1 MSEKDAI
8 IPIIKMSEV
17 NEKISI
23 YSGEMTIENEEGCKI
38 KLVGEISLDWVPQ
51 PCISFVGE
59 SLDKDASNLNLL
71 EEEVTLTTS
80 YGSQYIVLLT
90 NIISGSK
97 TKNKIAGFVIKEL
110 DREPQQINSLYFSVV
125 NFVNFHGDSIKQ
137 NGFLYRGR
145 MTFEY
150 GNYIIT
156 FDKLPN
162 YESNYKE
169 LKQNGGFI
177 ITHVGSIN
185 HRDGN
190 SFEYEE
196 IRDLLT
202 GLTYLL
208 SFARGSHVGI
218 CSIHGY
224 LEKEL
229 KLSKYQ
235 TPLIN
240 SWKEQQN
247 WFPRI
252 SSDRILEDLYPALI
266 DKMRDPLWEKV
277 LKQVFTWYFDS
288 HTSTYTE
295 TKIIS
300 VQVALEMLAWTFL
313 VEENEIIEEAYYVNK
328 LRASDKIR
336 RLLDELSIPR
346 ESLDISRFNSL
357 NEDYD
362 DGAHLLTDV
371 RNKIIHPKRVT
382 IQEDELHQS
391 MYLVSNLGRKYLELC
406 ILKILGYEGV
416 YQNLLNGSQWIGENL
431 EQVPWSDQ

>member
-1 MSEKDAI
+1 MNEKDVI

-17 NEKISI
+17 NEKIPI
-23 YSGEMTIENEEGCKI
+23 YSGKMTIENEEDCKI
-38 KLVGEISLDWVPQ
+38 KLDGEIFLEWLPQ
-51 PCISFVGE
+51 PRISFVGE
-59 SLDKDASNLNLL
+59 SDDKESSNLKQF
-71 EEEVTLTTS
+71 EEGIILTTS
-80 YGSQYIVLLT
+80 HGSQYIASLT
-90 NIISGSK
+90 NIISGTR
-97 TKNKIAGFVIKEL
+97 TKNKIAGLITNEL
-110 DREPQQINSLYFSVV
+110 KREAQQIDNLYFSVV

-137 NGFLYRGR
+137 NKFLYRGR

-150 GNYIIT
+150 GTYIIT
-156 FDKLPN
+156 LDKLPN
-162 YESNYKE
+162 YESNYEE
-169 LKQNGGFI
+169 LKKNGGFI
-177 ITHVGSIN
+177 ITHVGSIE
-185 HRDGN
+185 HRNGN
-190 SFEYEE
+190 SFNYE
-196 IRDLLT
+196 DVSGLLT
-202 GLTYLL
+202 SFTYLL

-266 DKMRDPLWEKV
+266 EKMRDPLWEKV
-277 LKQVFTWYFDS
+277 LKRAFTWYFDS

-313 VEENEIIEEAYYVNK
+313 VEEKEIIKENDYKK

-336 RLLDELSIPR
+336 ELLSELSIPT
-346 ESLDISRFNSL
+346 EIPDTSRFNSL
-357 NEDYD
+357 NELYD

-371 RNKIIHPKRVT
+371 RNKIIHPKKVT
-382 IQEDELHQS
+382 NQEEKLYQY
-391 MYLVSNLGRKYLELC
+391 MYLVSNLGRKYLELS

-416 YQNLLNGSQWIGENL
+416 YQNLLSESQWIGENL